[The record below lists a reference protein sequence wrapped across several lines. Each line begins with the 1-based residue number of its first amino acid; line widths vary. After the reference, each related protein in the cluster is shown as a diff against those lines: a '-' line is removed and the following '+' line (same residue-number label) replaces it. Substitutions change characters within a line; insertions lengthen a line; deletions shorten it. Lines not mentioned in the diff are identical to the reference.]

1 MSQPKP
7 LAPSPGLNAQ
17 DILYVLFKHKWKI
30 LLCAASGISA
40 AAAVFFLR
48 PTAYESQ
55 AKLLVRYVVDR
66 STVDQVDSTAPVGRG
81 SENLINSEVEILTS
95 DDLAMQVAKAVGVER
110 LLPQS
115 GGAADISN
123 AARTIRSGLTVNAL
137 GGTNIIFVSYT
148 NRDPELA
155 TLVLKELV
163 ARYFTM
169 HLEVH
174 RSADAFNLVS
184 QQSDEVRARLN
195 QTEEELKRVKEQA
208 GVTSVQDSTAN
219 LNAELLKIRDALMVA
234 ATEHAEQQ
242 ALLLELERPRPG
254 QDKNL
259 QNAQTA
265 AADTEIV
272 QQYLS
277 VIARLASLRQTDLEL
292 VSKYTQKT
300 DSSPALDELERS
312 RQIRP
317 RTDRTSAPGQASTT
331 VNKSSVM
338 RFIGAERDHAQVIA
352 RELYRQQ
359 NATGF
364 SYRAGK
370 KDFDTLVKEA
380 QDNIIQQKVK
390 NAQVYKASE
399 DELARLSQLQTLNQ
413 MQIDS
418 LEKQRSELDK
428 KYPGLAAAL
437 PAASVE
443 KAQAELSAERGRQEE
458 IFKVRTR
465 LMGIEART
473 KALESHLRDIEL
485 QAQHVSEI
493 EPQIVQLER
502 KKEIEENSY
511 KYYQSSLEK
520 ARVDEALDP
529 SKMPNISP
537 VQSPSIAFKT
547 TRNLKKVVLGLAGGG
562 IGLGLGLAFLI
573 ELLLDRSVRR
583 PVEFEPL
590 IGIPPMLSIP
600 YLNGRNP
607 LRLRWPTGSKSIVS
621 FRGNGHSPGAPWESD
636 HFIRPYSEAIRD
648 RLILYFEINRM
659 YRKPKLVAVTGC
671 SEGAGASTLAGG
683 LAAALSE
690 TGDGKVLLVDM
701 NVGRP
706 EIHPF
711 FGGAPACSL
720 TEALVGEPA
729 QAGENLYL
737 ATATSPDQEVQL
749 VPRKFYDLMPH
760 LKASDFDY
768 IIFDMPPFS
777 QTSITLPMSRFMDK
791 IVLVAEAEKS
801 SRDVVKRAKAE
812 LTSVG
817 ASISV
822 ILNKARSRVP
832 KWVGAEG

>member
-1 MSQPKP
+1 
-7 LAPSPGLNAQ
+7 
-17 DILYVLFKHKWKI
+17 
-30 LLCAASGISA
+30 
-40 AAAVFFLR
+40 
-48 PTAYESQ
+48 
-55 AKLLVRYVVDR
+55 
-66 STVDQVDSTAPVGRG
+66 
-81 SENLINSEVEILTS
+81 
-95 DDLAMQVAKAVGVER
+95 
-110 LLPQS
+110 
-115 GGAADISN
+115 
-123 AARTIRSGLTVNAL
+123 
-137 GGTNIIFVSYT
+137 
-148 NRDPELA
+148 
-155 TLVLKELV
+155 
-163 ARYFTM
+163 M

-174 RSADAFNLVS
+174 RSADAFNFVS
-184 QQSDEVRARLN
+184 QQTDEVRARLN
-195 QTEEELKRVKEQA
+195 QTEEELKRAKEKA

-259 QNAQTA
+259 QNARTSA
-265 AADTEIV
+265 ANSEIV

-277 VIARLASLRQTDLEL
+277 LIARLASLRQADLEL
-292 VSKYTQKT
+292 FSKYHQNSSV
-300 DSSPALDELERS
+300 SSPEFLAKAFTNMPGAAAGYLVRTLNDEAVARDQLERT

-317 RTDRTSAPGQASTT
+317 DERSAR
-331 VNKSSVM
+331 VNRPSAL
-338 RFIGAERDHAQVIA
+338 RFVGAEKDSALLLA
-352 RELYRQQ
+352 RKWYQQQ

-364 SYRAGK
+364 SYKAGK

-380 QDNIIQQKVK
+380 EENIIQQKVK

-399 DELARLSQLQTLNQ
+399 DELGRLSQLQTLNQ

-443 KAQAELSAERGRQEE
+443 KAQADLSAERARQEE
-458 IFKVRTR
+458 ILKARTR
-465 LMGIEART
+465 LVGIEART
-473 KALESHLRDIEL
+473 KALESQLRDIEL

-493 EPQIVQLER
+493 GPQIVQLER

-511 KYYQSSLEK
+511 KYFQSSLEK

-547 TRNLKKVVLGLAGGG
+547 NRNLKKVVLQLAGGG

-621 FRGNGHSPGAPWESD
+621 FRGNGHSAGAPWESD

-659 YRKPKLVAVTGC
+659 NHKPKLVAVAGC

-683 LAAALSE
+683 VAAALSE

-701 NVGRP
+701 NVGGP

-711 FGGAPACSL
+711 FHGAPACSL
-720 TEALVGEPA
+720 TEALVGKPA

-737 ATATSPDQEVQL
+737 ATATRPGSQEARL

-768 IIFDMPPFS
+768 IIFDMPSFS
-777 QTSITLPMSRFMDK
+777 QTSVTLPMCRFMDK

-812 LTSVG
+812 LTSFG

-832 KWVGAEG
+832 KWAGAEG